1 MLDKMRSGNCVR
13 SVCEHV
19 FVWTDRSRFA
29 DRAFFAGFIA
39 GDGSFSIR
47 ENNSGASWCCGLQVK
62 LRADDTPLLT
72 ALRAWTSAGQLSA
85 DPARAG
91 SRPQTAWTV
100 ASQAGCVNVGNM
112 LGDVPVLGKKSLEFE
127 IWQEAVEVWV
137 ARGGADPALADLGGA
152 LREMRRDRSPVPC
165 AVSISDSYLAAFLAG
180 FASAEAH
187 FGASEGSPSFVIN
200 LRTDDGPLLELF
212 QTRFALG
219 HLADVKPAGR
229 SLAALSW
236 RVGRLADMRRLVEL
250 FDRYPPRGRAA
261 GVYAAWRELVQ
272 LETRTGGARRA
283 LAAEVSRRRSFRP
296 ELGEFTTPE
305 RRERSQARCLEA
317 LHSWASTLEG
327 SGTSG
332 EYDEWRRTVAPAAPS
347 RNTVATA
354 FGSWR
359 AALVAAGL
367 SCDRAQPP
375 DRHAKVRATRSPARA
390 VQLVKRRN
398 LVLDAVTA
406 CVADLGREPRAGEFL
421 RWRLHEAPESPC
433 QMTLY
438 RAFPQGFAEVLV
450 ELRARSARQLR
461 VQLDRLHGRQGLR
474 YRAAFLGRLRVL
486 LEVVVV
492 DSGH

>member
-1 MLDKMRSGNCVR
+1 
-13 SVCEHV
+13 
-19 FVWTDRSRFA
+19 
-29 DRAFFAGFIA
+29 
-39 GDGSFSIR
+39 
-47 ENNSGASWCCGLQVK
+47 
-62 LRADDTPLLT
+62 
-72 ALRAWTSAGQLSA
+72 
-85 DPARAG
+85 
-91 SRPQTAWTV
+91 
-100 ASQAGCVNVGNM
+100 VNVGNV
-112 LGDVPVLGKKSLEFE
+112 LGDVPLLGKKSREFE

-137 ARGGADPALADLGGA
+137 ACGGADPALADLGAA
-152 LREMRRDRSPVPC
+152 LRELRRDHRPVPC
-165 AVSISDSYLAAFLAG
+165 RVSISDAYLAAFLAG

-187 FGASEGSPSFVIN
+187 FGASDGSPSFVIN

-272 LETRTGGARRA
+272 LEPRTGGARRA
-283 LAAEVSRRRSFRP
+283 LAAEVRRSRSFQP
-296 ELGEFTTPE
+296 ELGEFTTPVH
-305 RRERSQARCLEA
+305 RERSQARCLEA
-317 LHSWASTLEG
+317 LHGWASTFEG
-327 SGTSG
+327 SGTVG
-332 EYDEWRRTVAPAAPS
+332 EYVEWRRTVAPAAPS
-347 RNTVATA
+347 RNTVAAA

-390 VQLVKRRN
+390 AQLVKRRN

-438 RAFPQGFAEVLV
+438 RAFPKGFAEVLG

-474 YRAAFLGRLRVL
+474 YRAAFLCRLGVL

>member
-1 MLDKMRSGNCVR
+1 
-13 SVCEHV
+13 VC
-19 FVWTDRSRFA
+19 
-29 DRAFFAGFIA
+29 GFNK
-39 GDGSFSIR
+39 R
-47 ENNSGASWCCGLQVK
+47 L
-62 LRADDTPLLT
+62 
-72 ALRAWTSAGQLSA
+72 
-85 DPARAG
+85 
-91 SRPQTAWTV
+91 
-100 ASQAGCVNVGNM
+100 
-112 LGDVPVLGKKSLEFE
+112 
-127 IWQEAVEVWV
+127 
-137 ARGGADPALADLGGA
+137 
-152 LREMRRDRSPVPC
+152 
-165 AVSISDSYLAAFLAG
+165 YLAAFLAG

-187 FGASEGSPSFVIN
+187 FGASDVGSPSFVIN

-261 GVYAAWRELVQ
+261 GVYAAWRELVR
-272 LETRTGGARRA
+272 LEPRTGAARRA
-283 LAAEVSRRRSFRP
+283 LAAEVRRRRSFRA
-296 ELGEFTTPE
+296 ELGEVTTPV

-327 SGTSG
+327 SGTCG
-332 EYDEWRRTVAPAAPS
+332 EYNEWRRTVAPAAPS
-347 RNTVATA
+347 RNTVAAA

-359 AALVAAGL
+359 GAMVAAGL

-375 DRHAKVRATRSPARA
+375 DRHARVRATRSSARA
-390 VQLVKRRN
+390 AQLVKRRN

-450 ELRARSARQLR
+450 ELRARSVRQLR
-461 VQLDRLHGRQGLR
+461 VQLDRLHRRQGLR
-474 YRAAFLGRLRVL
+474 YRAAFLRRLGVL